1 LILNLPQWGFKVI
14 PSIDRNYLLRT
25 LQDLIRIDSINPA
38 LVPGGAGEVEIAQY
52 VGQACRAL
60 GLPTEILAA
69 QPLRP
74 SVVAR
79 LTGTG
84 AGKELMLN
92 AHLDTVGVA
101 GMAAPFPAELR
112 DGRVYGRGAY
122 DMKGSL
128 AACLAA
134 MQALVE
140 AGANLAGDLILTV
153 VADEEYA
160 SQGTAEVLQHY
171 RADGAIVTEPTE
183 LKLCLAHKGFV
194 WLEVE
199 TFGRAAHG
207 SRWQE
212 GIDANM
218 HMGRFLAELEKLESE
233 LRRWPG
239 HPLTRPPSLHAA
251 WLQGGTGWSTYAANC
266 RLQIERRTIPGESTA
281 QVIAEIAAI
290 SARVSQQHD
299 AFRARLGTVLSRDP
313 FEVSPQAEL
322 AVILTEAATRALGQ
336 PPERIGV
343 PFWMDSALLAAAGI
357 ETVVIGPVGAGAHAE
372 VEWVD
377 LQSLIDLAQILVH
390 AALAYCR

>member
-1 LILNLPQWGFKVI
+1 MILNLPRWDCKMI

-38 LVPGGAGEVEIAQY
+38 LVPGGAGEAEIAQY

-60 GLPTEILAA
+60 GLQTEILAA

-79 LTGTG
+79 LAGTG
-84 AGKELMLN
+84 AGKALMLN

-101 GMAAPFPAELR
+101 GMAAPFSAELR

-122 DMKGSL
+122 DMKGSV

-140 AGANLAGDLILTV
+140 AGAKLAGDLILTA

-160 SQGTAEVLQHY
+160 SQGTAEVLQHC

-183 LKLCLAHKGFV
+183 LQLCLAHKGFV

-207 SRWQE
+207 SRFQE

-218 HMGRFLAELEKLESE
+218 HMGRFLAELEKLEAE
-233 LRRWPG
+233 LRRRPG
-239 HPLTRPPSLHAA
+239 HPLTGPPSLHAA
-251 WLQGGTGWSTYAANC
+251 QLQGGTGWSTYAANC
-266 RLQIERRTIPGESTA
+266 RLQIERRTTPGESTA
-281 QVIAEIAAI
+281 QVIAEIAAV

-299 AFRARLGTVLSRDP
+299 EFRARLGTVLSRDP

-322 AVILTEAATRALGQ
+322 AVILAEVATRALGQ
-336 PPERIGV
+336 PPEKIGV

-357 ETVVIGPVGAGAHAE
+357 ETVVIGPMGAGAHAE

-377 LQSLIDLAQILVH
+377 LQSLIDLAQILAH

>member
-1 LILNLPQWGFKVI
+1 MILNLPQWGFKMI

-84 AGKELMLN
+84 AGNALMLN

-101 GMAAPFPAELR
+101 GMTAPFSAELR

-140 AGANLAGDLILTV
+140 AGANLAGDLILTA

-183 LKLCLAHKGFV
+183 LQLCLAHKGFV

-233 LRRWPG
+233 LRRRPG
-239 HPLTRPPSLHAA
+239 HPLTGPPSLHAA
-251 WLQGGTGWSTYAANC
+251 RLQGGTGWSTYAANC
-266 RLQIERRTIPGESTA
+266 RLQIERRTTPGESTA
-281 QVIAEIAAI
+281 QVLAEIAAI

-299 AFRARLGTVLSRDP
+299 GFRARLETVLSRDP

-336 PPERIGV
+336 PPERVGV

>member
-1 LILNLPQWGFKVI
+1 MI
-14 PSIDRNYLLRT
+14 PSIDRDYLLRT
-25 LQDLIRIDSINPA
+25 LQDLIRINSINPA
-38 LVPGGAGEVEIAQY
+38 LVPGGAGEAEIAEY

-60 GLPTEILAA
+60 HLQTTILAA

-79 LTGTG
+79 LASAGTG
-84 AGKELMLN
+84 KALMLN

-101 GMAAPFPAELR
+101 GMAAPFSAELR

-134 MQALVE
+134 IKALVE
-140 AGANLAGDLILTV
+140 AEARLTGDVILTA

-160 SQGTAEVLQHY
+160 SQGTAEVLQHC

-183 LKLCLAHKGFV
+183 LQLCLAHKGFV

-207 SRWQE
+207 SRCQE

-218 HMGRFLAELEKLESE
+218 HMGRFLAELEKLEAE
-233 LRRWPG
+233 LRRRPG
-239 HPLTRPPSLHAA
+239 HQLTGPPSLHAA
-251 WLQGGTGWSTYAANC
+251 QIQGGTGWSTYAANC
-266 RLQIERRTIPGESTA
+266 RLQIERRTTPGESA
-281 QVIAEIAAI
+281 PQVIAEIAAI
-290 SARVSQQHD
+290 ITRVAQQHD
-299 AFRARLGTVLSRDP
+299 TFRARLGTVLSRDP
-313 FEVSPQAEL
+313 FEASSQAEL
-322 AVILTEAATRALGQ
+322 AVILADVVTRVLGNL
-336 PPERIGV
+336 PEKIGM

-357 ETVVIGPVGAGAHAE
+357 ETVVIGPMGAGAHAE

-377 LQSLIDLAQILVH
+377 LQSLIDLAEILAH
-390 AALAYCR
+390 TAIAYCR